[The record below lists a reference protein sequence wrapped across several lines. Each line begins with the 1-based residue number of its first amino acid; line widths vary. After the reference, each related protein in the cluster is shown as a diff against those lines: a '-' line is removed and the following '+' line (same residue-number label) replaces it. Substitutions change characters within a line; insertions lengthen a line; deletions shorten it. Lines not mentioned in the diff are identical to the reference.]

1 MNTKVVIDIQP
12 FFYRY
17 EFSDV
22 LCGMYVLNFVFFFLM
37 SDQMVPVFHKHRPDN
52 GLTFEQQFLYF
63 CLLLSASFGTFKLNF
78 QS

>member
-1 MNTKVVIDIQP
+1 MDTKVVIDIQP
-12 FFYRY
+12 FFYKY

-22 LCGMYVLNFVFFFLM
+22 FLWNICFEFFFLI

-63 CLLLSASFGTFKLNF
+63 YLLLSTSFGTFKLNF